1 MEGSVLVARKR
12 FEGAIRLLA
21 RPEAQAFLFGLI
33 LYGEGYR
40 ETPPPPPGEDLLKGL
55 EDYGLV
61 LAEEGGGFRPT
72 KALVDF
78 FHLVS
83 KGVLWSFVQAGERAQ
98 EVQGAFARA
107 EEGLQRFEEALGQR
121 LFNNALVYLRQHRE
135 VLEELAELLGRMPE
149 SLRQLVRADVE
160 TKLAE
165 EKITLAEAWA
175 RLGEVQEKAG
185 LILESLERL
194 RGPGSLEAKGEALRE
209 RLPLLLAGLSPEAED
224 RVRAEMR
231 RAEETFF
238 RLATS
243 VKAKAAR
250 DIDEA
255 IRFFQRLNETFA
267 RQMRARRE
275 VWALLERL
283 AREGLEVETTPLFL
297 EPERTRLPVPAEER
311 WDSLRADWGEALDEA
326 VALQVLEAEALFA
339 EEAEEPETLRELAE
353 AFLASPHATLSAF
366 ARERGLGE
374 TQEAL
379 LALYLYERREGLLGV
394 RFATWSDGWTLWIRE
409 VLREEAKGHPGE
421 AQGEGVVPR

>member
-40 ETPPPPPGEDLLKGL
+40 EAPPPPPGEDLLKGL

-107 EEGLQRFEEALGQR
+107 EEGLQRFEEALAQG
-121 LFNNALVYLRQHRE
+121 LSNNALAYLRQHRE
-135 VLEELAELLGRMPE
+135 ALEELAELLGRMPE

-165 EKITLAEAWA
+165 GKITLAEAWG

-185 LILESLERL
+185 RILKSLDGL
-194 RGPGSLEAKGEALRE
+194 RGPEGLEAKAEALRE
-209 RLPLLLAGLSPEAED
+209 RLPPLVAKLSPEAAE
-224 RVRAEMR
+224 RVGVEAR
-231 RAEETFF
+231 RVEATLF

-267 RQMRARRE
+267 RQMRAREE
-275 VWALLERL
+275 VWALLDRL
-283 AREGLEVETTPLFL
+283 NKEGLGAETAPLFL
-297 EPERTRLPVPAEER
+297 DRERTRLLVPAEER
-311 WDSLRADWGEALDEA
+311 WPSLRMDWGEAPEEP
-326 VALQVLEAEALFA
+326 VALEVLEAETLFA
-339 EEAEEPETLRELAE
+339 EEAEEPETLRGLAE

-379 LALYLYERREGLLGV
+379 LALYLYERREGLWGV
-394 RFATWSDGWTLWIRE
+394 RFATWSDGWTLWVRE
-409 VLREEAKGHPGE
+409 VWREEAEGHPGE